1 LRGCCCIDQWKNT
14 LRMLCF
20 FLLFWFFGLMNS

>member
-14 LRMLCF
+14 LRMLVVSFCCSG
-20 FLLFWFFGLMNS
+20 FLG